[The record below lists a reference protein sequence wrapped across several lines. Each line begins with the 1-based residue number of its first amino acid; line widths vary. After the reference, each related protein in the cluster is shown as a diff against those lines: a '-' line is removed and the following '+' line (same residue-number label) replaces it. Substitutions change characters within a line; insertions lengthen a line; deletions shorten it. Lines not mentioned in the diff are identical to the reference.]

1 MIRINLLPTAKKKK
15 KPLILPPSFMYGIA
29 ALLLV
34 IIVAISLTFYM
45 NGQISDLNAG
55 IFKKEKRLKELKLV
69 LKKIE
74 NYEKDNEEV
83 KRKAG
88 IIEQLRKNQIVPLV
102 LLDEVSE
109 VLPKGVW
116 LTKLTDKT
124 MFISIEGYAHSNSD
138 LVGYVQN
145 LKGLKFFQDI
155 MLVES
160 RQEELEGISVYKFK
174 LTFRIKV

>member
-1 MIRINLLPTAKKKK
+1 
-15 KPLILPPSFMYGIA
+15 MYGLG
-29 ALLLV
+29 ALLLLL
-34 IIVAISLTFYM
+34 ITAGAMTLYM
-45 NGQISDLNAG
+45 NHQISDLEAG
-55 IFKKEKRLKELKLV
+55 IFAKEKRLNELKVV

-74 NYEKDNEEV
+74 NYERDNEEV

-88 IIEQLRKNQIVPLV
+88 IIEQLKRNQIVPLV

-116 LTKLTDKT
+116 LTKLTDQAR
-124 MFISIEGYAHSNSD
+124 FISIEGYAHSNSD

-145 LKGLKFFQDI
+145 LKSLKFFQDV

-160 RQEELEGISVYKFK
+160 RQDDLEGITVYKFK

>member
-1 MIRINLLPTAKKKK
+1 
-15 KPLILPPSFMYGIA
+15 MYGLA
-29 ALLLV
+29 ALLVL
-34 IIVAISLTFYM
+34 IITAGVVTIYM
-45 NGQISDLNAG
+45 NSHISDLQAS
-55 IFKKEKRLKELKLV
+55 IFAKEQRLNELKVV

-74 NYEKDNEEV
+74 NYERDNEEF

-88 IIEQLRKNQIVPLV
+88 IIEQLKRNQIVPLV

-109 VLPKGVW
+109 VLPEGVW
-116 LTKLTDKT
+116 LTKLTDQAR
-124 MFISIEGYAHSNSD
+124 FISIEGYAHSNSD

-145 LKGLKFFQDI
+145 LKRLKFFQDV

-160 RQEELEGISVYKFK
+160 RQEELEGITVYKFK

>member
-15 KPLILPPSFMYGIA
+15 KPVILPTPFMYGLG
-29 ALLLV
+29 ALLVL
-34 IIVAISLTFYM
+34 IITAGAVTLYM
-45 NGQISDLNAG
+45 NSHISDLQAG
-55 IFKKEKRLKELKLV
+55 IFTKEKRLNELKVV

-74 NYEKDNEEV
+74 NYERDNEEF

-88 IIEQLRKNQIVPLV
+88 IIEQLKRNQIVPLV

-116 LTKLTDKT
+116 LTKLTDQAR
-124 MFISIEGYAHSNSD
+124 FISIEGYAHSNSD

-145 LKGLKFFQDI
+145 LKSLKFFQDV

-160 RQEELEGISVYKFK
+160 RQEDLEGISLYKFK
-174 LTFRIKV
+174 LTFRIEV

>member
-1 MIRINLLPTAKKKK
+1 
-15 KPLILPPSFMYGIA
+15 MYGIA
-29 ALLLV
+29 SLLLL
-34 IIVAISLTFYM
+34 IIAAVSVTFFM
-45 NGQISDLNAG
+45 NRHISDLTANVFAREQ
-55 IFKKEKRLKELKLV
+55 KLEQLKVV

-74 NYEKDNEEV
+74 NYEKDNEEF

-88 IIEQLRKNQIVPLV
+88 IIEQLKRNQIVPLV

-109 VLPKGVW
+109 VLPRGVW
-116 LTKLTDKT
+116 LTKLTDKAR
-124 MFISIEGYAHSNSD
+124 FISIEGYAHSNHD

-145 LKGLKFFQDI
+145 LKGLKFFQDV

-160 RQEELEGISVYKFK
+160 RQADIEGISLYKFK

>member
-15 KPLILPPSFMYGIA
+15 KPLILPAPFMYGLA
-29 ALLLV
+29 ALLLL
-34 IIVAISLTFYM
+34 IITAVSLLFYM
-45 NGQISDLNAG
+45 NSQISDINDE
-55 IFKKEKRLKELKLV
+55 IFLKQKRLNELQVV
-69 LKKIE
+69 LKKVE

-83 KRKAG
+83 KRKAA
-88 IIEQLRKNQIVPLV
+88 IIEQLKRNQIVPLV

-116 LTKLTDKT
+116 LTKLTDQAR
-124 MFISIEGYAHSNSD
+124 FISIEGYAHSNPD

-145 LKGLKFFQDI
+145 LKGLKFFQEV

-160 RQEELEGISVYKFK
+160 RQEDLEGITVYKFK

>member
-1 MIRINLLPTAKKKK
+1 MIRINLLPSAKKKK
-15 KPLILPPSFMYGIA
+15 KPLILPAPFMYGLG
-29 ALLLV
+29 ALLLLL
-34 IIVAISLTFYM
+34 ITAGAMTLYM
-45 NGQISDLNAG
+45 NHQISDLEAG
-55 IFKKEKRLKELKLV
+55 IFAKEKRLAELKVV

-88 IIEQLRKNQIVPLV
+88 IIEQLKRNQIVPLV

-116 LTKLTDKT
+116 LTKLTDQAR
-124 MFISIEGYAHSNSD
+124 FISIEGYAHSNSD

-145 LKGLKFFQDI
+145 LKSLKFFQDV

-160 RQEELEGISVYKFK
+160 RQDDLEGITVYKFK

>member
-1 MIRINLLPTAKKKK
+1 MIRINLLPTAKRKKT
-15 KPLILPPSFMYGIA
+15 LILPQPFIYGIA

-34 IIVAISLTFYM
+34 VIAAVSLTFYL
-45 NGQISDLNAG
+45 NGRISDVEADIFTKQQRLN
-55 IFKKEKRLKELKLV
+55 ELQVVLLK
-69 LKKIE
+69 IA
-74 NYEKDNEEV
+74 NYENDNAEV
-83 KRKAG
+83 KRKAR
-88 IIEQLRKNQIVPLV
+88 IIEQLKKNQIVPLV

-116 LTKLTDKT
+116 LTKLSDKER
-124 MFISIEGYAHSNSD
+124 FISIEGYAHSNPD

-145 LKGLKFFQDI
+145 LKGLKFFQDV

-160 RQEELEGISVYKFK
+160 RQHDLEGITLYKFK

>member
-1 MIRINLLPTAKKKK
+1 MIRINLLPTARKKK
-15 KPLILPPSFMYGIA
+15 KPIVLPVPFLYGIA
-29 ALLLV
+29 ALLLFM
-34 IIVAISLTFYM
+34 IIAVSWTFYM
-45 NGQISDLNAG
+45 NSRISDLNAG
-55 IFKKEKRLKELKLV
+55 IFTKEARLNELSVV

-74 NYEKDNEEV
+74 NYEKDNEEFR
-83 KRKAG
+83 RKAG
-88 IIEQLRKNQIVPLV
+88 IIEQLKRNQIVPLV

-116 LTKLTDKT
+116 LTKLTD
-124 MFISIEGYAHSNSD
+124 MARFISIEGYAHSNHD

-145 LKGLKFFQDI
+145 LKGLKFFQDV

-160 RQEELEGISVYKFK
+160 RQEDLEGISVYKFK

>member
-1 MIRINLLPTAKKKK
+1 MIRINLLPSAKKKK
-15 KPLILPPSFMYGIA
+15 KPLILPVPFIYGIA
-29 ALLLV
+29 SLLFFIIAAL
-34 IIVAISLTFYM
+34 ILTFYM
-45 NGQISDLNAG
+45 SSRISDLKASVLT
-55 IFKKEKRLKELKLV
+55 KEARLNELSLV

-74 NYEKDNEEV
+74 NYEKDNAEF

-88 IIEQLRKNQIVPLV
+88 IIEELKRNQIVPLV

-116 LTKLTDKT
+116 LTKLTDVAR
-124 MFISIEGYAHSNSD
+124 FISIEGYAHSNPD
-138 LVGYVQN
+138 LVEYVQN
-145 LKGLKFFQDI
+145 LKALKFFQDI

>member
-15 KPLILPPSFMYGIA
+15 KPLILPVPFMYGLA
-29 ALLLV
+29 ALLFL
-34 IIVAISLTFYM
+34 IITAGSVTIYM
-45 NGQISDLNAG
+45 NSQISNLKAD
-55 IFKKEKRLKELKLV
+55 IFTKEKKLNEFKVV
-69 LKKIE
+69 LQKIE
-74 NYEKDNEEV
+74 NYEKDNEEF

-88 IIEQLRKNQIVPLV
+88 VIEQLKRNQIVPLV

-116 LTKLTDKT
+116 LTKLTDQAR
-124 MFISIEGYAHSNSD
+124 FISIEGYAHSNYD

-145 LKGLKFFQDI
+145 LKSLKFFQDV

-160 RQEELEGISVYKFK
+160 RQEDLEGVSVYKFK
-174 LTFRIKV
+174 LTFRIEV

>member
-15 KPLILPPSFMYGIA
+15 KPLILPVPFMYGIA
-29 ALLLV
+29 ALLLFGITAGAV
-34 IIVAISLTFYM
+34 TFYM
-45 NGQISDLNAG
+45 NHQISEIKAD
-55 IFKKEKRLKELKLV
+55 IFAKEKKLNELQVV

-74 NYEKDNEEV
+74 NYERDNAEF
-83 KRKAG
+83 KRKAA
-88 IIEQLRKNQIVPLV
+88 IIEQLKRNQIVPLV

-116 LTKLTDKT
+116 LTKLTDQAR
-124 MFISIEGYAHSNSD
+124 FISIEGYAHSNHD

-145 LKGLKFFQDI
+145 LKSLKFFQDV

-160 RQEELEGISVYKFK
+160 RQEDLEGISVYKFK